1 MKLARSLREGNGGGG
16 GASRGSVD
24 VLLIHPRY
32 NGRSEI
38 PSLGLACIAAPL
50 LERGISVSLVD
61 LDTLSREDIP
71 SVLGDVAASGK
82 PRIAGVTVLSDSFP
96 SALEACRIVKG
107 RDPGVL
113 TVMGGM
119 HATVLSEEILRA
131 HREVDVI
138 VRGEGED
145 TFLELAG
152 KILDGLPFDSVEGI
166 SGRSGGKVFRNADRP
181 LRGDLD
187 EFPLPAHHLS
197 DSSRYR
203 TRSVSSSRGCF
214 HRCAFCSIQAL
225 YRRTV
230 RTRSAGSLLEEI
242 RRLVASGAGRILF
255 TDENFTFSPKR
266 VRELCAG
273 ILRLNLPRGVE
284 FYAEGRAD
292 DICRNPLTAQ
302 VLSDA
307 GFRALYMGAESGSP
321 AILEYYEKGIG
332 PDDVLRAVDCCV
344 QQNLTPVVN
353 FILFGPRDTVGTIRE
368 TIALAKRVFE
378 QGAEIVYGETLNPF
392 PGTAIREALIRD
404 GRYRESE
411 GVYYFESYEGLDL
424 EGILGLCARAR
435 EMARDAHGGSPLFEA
450 RKTYHEL
457 SCLDGL
463 LAGGS

>member
-1 MKLARSLREGNGGGG
+1 MKPARNRRDARGGDGGPPRG
-16 GASRGSVD
+16 GAD
-24 VLLIHPRY
+24 VLLVNPRY

-50 LERGISVSLVD
+50 LERGISVSTLD
-61 LDTLSREDIP
+61 LDTLPREDIP
-71 SVLGDVAASGK
+71 SVLGDLVASGK
-82 PRIAGVTVLSDSFP
+82 PRIAGVTALSDSFP
-96 SALEACRIVKG
+96 SALDACRVVKD

-119 HATVLSEEILRA
+119 HATVLSGEILGA
-131 HREVDVI
+131 HPEVDVV

-145 TFLELAG
+145 TFLELAERV
-152 KILDGLPFDSVEGI
+152 LDGLPVDAVEGI
-166 SGRSGGKVFRNADRP
+166 SGRSGGEVFRNADRP
-181 LRGDLD
+181 LRADLD
-187 EFPLPAHHLS
+187 EFPLPAHHLW
-197 DSSRYR
+197 DSIGYR

-214 HRCAFCSIQAL
+214 HRCTFCSIQAL

-273 ILRLNLPRGVE
+273 ILRLKLPREVE

-321 AILEYYEKGIG
+321 AVLEYYGKGIG
-332 PDDVLRAVDCCV
+332 PGDILRAVDCCV

-378 QGAEIVYGETLNPF
+378 QGGEIVYGETLNPF

-411 GVYYFESYEGLDL
+411 GVYYFESYEGLNL
-424 EGILGLCARAR
+424 ERILGLCARAR
-435 EMARDAHGGSPLFEA
+435 EMARDAHGGSSLFEA

-463 LAGGS
+463 LSGGS

>member
-166 SGRSGGKVFRNADRP
+166 SGRRGGKVFRNADRP